1 MQKLFP
7 KLNIREG
14 PVGGTKGLQPAFLMS
29 SAGVKLSKRLIL
41 NPWSWYS
48 LATSQNRNVKGFLF
62 ASISPPSPGS
72 PGRVTTNKEGV
83 EAVQGQLTLTS
94 LAAGYQRDGLYSTSL
109 GKALLHG
116 LGQFPYLS
124 FWQKPV
130 RKEVAAEISLPGD
143 VDFLWTSSPSF
154 TLKDSLCLVSS
165 DLYTDF
171 FLIPRITFIFFFS
184 FTQLFR

>member
-1 MQKLFP
+1 
-7 KLNIREG
+7 
-14 PVGGTKGLQPAFLMS
+14 MS
-29 SAGVKLSKRLIL
+29 SAGVRLSKRLIL

-48 LATSQNRNVKGFLF
+48 LATSQNRNVKGFLL
-62 ASISPPSPGS
+62 ASISPSSPGS

-116 LGQFPYLS
+116 LSQFPYLS
-124 FWQKPV
+124 FWQKSV
-130 RKEVAAEISLPGD
+130 RKEAAAEISLPGY
-143 VDFLWTSSPSF
+143 VDFMWTSSPRF
-154 TLKDSLCLVSS
+154 TLNDSLHSGVFWSLEW
-165 DLYTDF
+165 F
-171 FLIPRITFIFFFS
+171 FFYSMDHFYLFLFFFS